1 MRPDKRVYKRPPQPV
16 RRRFN
21 QKLQPPGL
29 TTKKLHA
36 EPPRAD
42 HDHEL
47 QRKRNQRRITEMA
60 TNQPPDPPDDRLQK
74 MAELRLTK
82 SHGDALRAESPT
94 LPRSKGSKGSLH
106 SLLSEPPLSPS
117 STASTSPPARGV
129 LGTALQAD
137 ARRLSQSYSHAS
149 GHGLRAVEEERL
161 ARRGSVCGQLERLDE
176 HGEWRPCDGELSG
189 GVFTVRAPTQS
200 PLSGER
206 RHSFD
211 TVSDDSDGEEAD
223 FVARLDELAVAPGRR
238 GRLVA
243 RCALT
248 TVRVVGTAPQHGEQ
262 AFRLV
267 LDGGRRHVFM
277 KAQSYDDM
285 CHWLLGFHRSLAAV
299 VARLKRQPPG
309 SPLPFRGRAS
319 SADGGSPQSAAS
331 DDVHKKSAHRPR
343 RTPPGSPRRPP
354 PPPPLTP
361 PSQDDGEPLY
371 RKSSARTFR
380 TGKYVPPALRG
391 KGSLPV
397 LDDFEEVGEPVVAE
411 WRSQAGL
418 RWRSAVACERGL
430 ARRGN

>member
-1 MRPDKRVYKRPPQPV
+1 M
-16 RRRFN
+16 
-21 QKLQPPGL
+21 
-29 TTKKLHA
+29 
-36 EPPRAD
+36 
-42 HDHEL
+42 
-47 QRKRNQRRITEMA
+47 
-60 TNQPPDPPDDRLQK
+60 
-74 MAELRLTK
+74 
-82 SHGDALRAESPT
+82 
-94 LPRSKGSKGSLH
+94 
-106 SLLSEPPLSPS
+106 
-117 STASTSPPARGV
+117 
-129 LGTALQAD
+129 
-137 ARRLSQSYSHAS
+137 
-149 GHGLRAVEEERL
+149 
-161 ARRGSVCGQLERLDE
+161 
-176 HGEWRPCDGELSG
+176 
-189 GVFTVRAPTQS
+189 RAPTQS
-200 PLSGER
+200 PVSDPGR

-319 SADGGSPQSAAS
+319 SADNGSPQSAAS
-331 DDVHKKSAHRPR
+331 DDLHKKSAHRPR

-397 LDDFEEVGEPVVAE
+397 LDDFEEIGEPVVAE

-430 ARRGN
+430 AQRGN

>member
-1 MRPDKRVYKRPPQPV
+1 
-16 RRRFN
+16 
-21 QKLQPPGL
+21 
-29 TTKKLHA
+29 
-36 EPPRAD
+36 
-42 HDHEL
+42 
-47 QRKRNQRRITEMA
+47 
-60 TNQPPDPPDDRLQK
+60 
-74 MAELRLTK
+74 
-82 SHGDALRAESPT
+82 
-94 LPRSKGSKGSLH
+94 
-106 SLLSEPPLSPS
+106 
-117 STASTSPPARGV
+117 
-129 LGTALQAD
+129 
-137 ARRLSQSYSHAS
+137 
-149 GHGLRAVEEERL
+149 
-161 ARRGSVCGQLERLDE
+161 
-176 HGEWRPCDGELSG
+176 LSG

-319 SADGGSPQSAAS
+319 SADNGSPQSATS
-331 DDVHKKSAHRPR
+331 DDLHKKSAHRPR
-343 RTPPGSPRRPP
+343 TTASLYIGRAAPGRFARASTSRRPCAAK
-354 PPPPLTP
+354 
-361 PSQDDGEPLY
+361 GVY
-371 RKSSARTFR
+371 RSWTTSR
-380 TGKYVPPALRG
+380 
-391 KGSLPV
+391 
-397 LDDFEEVGEPVVAE
+397 
-411 WRSQAGL
+411 
-418 RWRSAVACERGL
+418 RSANLLLRSGGPKRACGGARPSRANAVL
-430 ARRGN
+430 TRRGS

>member
-1 MRPDKRVYKRPPQPV
+1 
-16 RRRFN
+16 
-21 QKLQPPGL
+21 
-29 TTKKLHA
+29 
-36 EPPRAD
+36 
-42 HDHEL
+42 
-47 QRKRNQRRITEMA
+47 MA
-60 TNQPPDPPDDRLQK
+60 SQPPDPPPDDRLQK
-74 MAELRLTK
+74 MAELRLTR
-82 SHGDALRAESPT
+82 SAGDALRAESPT

-200 PLSGER
+200 PVSDPGR

-285 CHWLLGFHRSLAAV
+285 CMWLLGFHRSLAAV

-319 SADGGSPQSAAS
+319 SADNGSPQSAAS
-331 DDVHKKSAHRPR
+331 DDLHKKSAHRPR

-397 LDDFEEVGEPVVAE
+397 LDDFEEIGEPVVAE

-430 ARRGN
+430 TRRP

>member
-1 MRPDKRVYKRPPQPV
+1 M
-16 RRRFN
+16 
-21 QKLQPPGL
+21 
-29 TTKKLHA
+29 T
-36 EPPRAD
+36 
-42 HDHEL
+42 
-47 QRKRNQRRITEMA
+47 
-60 TNQPPDPPDDRLQK
+60 TNQPPNPPPDDRLQK
-74 MAELRLTK
+74 MAELRLTR
-82 SHGDALRAESPT
+82 SAGDALRAESPT

-200 PLSGER
+200 PVSDPGR

-299 VARLKRQPPG
+299 VARLKRQP
-309 SPLPFRGRAS
+309 
-319 SADGGSPQSAAS
+319 QQ
-331 DDVHKKSAHRPR
+331 
-343 RTPPGSPRRPP
+343 
-354 PPPPLTP
+354 
-361 PSQDDGEPLY
+361 PSLQRE
-371 RKSSARTFR
+371 FHQ
-380 TGKYVPPALRG
+380 
-391 KGSLPV
+391 
-397 LDDFEEVGEPVVAE
+397 E
-411 WRSQAGL
+411 
-418 RWRSAVACERGL
+418 
-430 ARRGN
+430 